1 MGLLFPHALNS
12 EQERLRLPCLQ
23 KRTIEFNNGMLNGSR
38 CSGDDPDCNYG
49 EGGFFDA
56 YGDCYYFY
64 LIDIVVICSEETL
77 QNRSSLLPCFGFQA
91 YMQMQRMPSN
101 ANPTEGYSG
110 LCRFQLQRLRLR
122 PSPYSLDIRWIFISV
137 NCGDNHP
144 LAARLSKQ
152 RSNRGKLRYCGF
164 ARHPSPTSPQSSSM
178 KRAA

>member
-91 YMQMQRMPSN
+91 TCKCSVCRQMLTQRRGTAACVDFSCNVCGCALPH
-101 ANPTEGYSG
+101 
-110 LCRFQLQRLRLR
+110 
-122 PSPYSLDIRWIFISV
+122 IHWISDGFLSV
-137 NCGDNHP
+137 
-144 LAARLSKQ
+144 
-152 RSNRGKLRYCGF
+152 
-164 ARHPSPTSPQSSSM
+164 
-178 KRAA
+178 